1 MIKALELTRLTPP
14 TCRTVICTIHQ
25 PSKTIFQ
32 MFDSLLLLKRGG
44 EVVFFG
50 TLGQNS
56 SELIDYLSTRAPAHP
71 FRFPANPATWM
82 LEVIGA
88 GTAAQT
94 QTLDFGAVRSSM
106 TDFDLAARCS
116 HSRLCAVAGISP
128 QRAVHTQ

>member
-1 MIKALELTRLTPP
+1 
-14 TCRTVICTIHQ
+14 VICTIHQ

-50 TLGQNS
+50 PLGQNS
-56 SELIDYLSTRAPAHP
+56 CELIDYLSTRAPAHP

-94 QTLDFGAVRSSM
+94 QTLDFGAVRPACLLEFS
-106 TDFDLAARCS
+106 TRPS
-116 HSRLCAVAGISP
+116 HRKLPVTGISP
-128 QRAVHTQ
+128 QRAVRTQ